1 MKQTRFILLF
11 FAIASISQFNFCSLE
26 RSAQGS
32 PEQLAYRLTQ
42 ESYILSDQW
51 AILSFL
57 GAPDVTINI
66 KTGDIAGIPPVDYV
80 LKEVQ
85 NKMKKSF
92 NYPIKESIKN
102 ALHAMLEATDVAIF
116 VAAVEAAHKN
126 QQYIFYQDIDVQLA
140 TILEKQ
146 RQQIQGI
153 LDELNSRYVA
163 DEPVTA
169 TSYFSWF
176 APTQIT
182 TQAPKHVDPFTF
194 NPNQETI
201 KISREMMEEIIKQ
214 NNYKIEKKSNPK
226 HAANLLFKQCFISQ
240 QHHLKD
246 AARFQKF
253 NIRFENPLRPDN
265 YFLKHFPGIDD
276 ACSIAESIVHG
287 QHLRNN
293 LNDPLTLQQTQA
305 HKLLLD
311 IRQAIQTAMYIAN
324 DKSSY
329 NVGYVLPA
337 SIASYLGGIVI
348 ELTAYD
354 TKLSTLCKDPQFGAT
369 QDDMYRDEQWAI
381 ISKIAAGT
389 ITTAML
395 LGGLYLYGPA
405 ALVKGASS
413 LASSTGGLISNLWS
427 GKSAD
432 GKTVPGTLSTLGN
445 YGDTAVKLG
454 TVTGLAATG
463 LQFADKAGYVSLNNL
478 NPNARAY
485 VDIAQKVSGGAVIIA
500 GGIKAVGEFDKTLAG
515 ISNAWNK
522 PASETISGK
531 AWNGVDFV
539 LATKGAVNSAMAATA
554 AVTGAATFAG
564 ATASQ
569 FLQDPNNP
577 GIQNNYSTQN
587 NQPAQNNNVAT
598 APQANQA
605 ATGQISPQALAD
617 GFTKVLAAGKTPDG
631 TEPINRIANIS
642 KTLLEKGETNPTT
655 LIQVLQYVQQN
666 NQKDPVVVEQLGQL
680 TQAVMNLA
688 NKPQQ

>member
-1 MKQTRFILLF
+1 MKQSRLILLF
-11 FAIASISQFNFCSLE
+11 FVIASISQFNFCGLE
-26 RSAQGS
+26 RSTQGS

-42 ESYILSDQW
+42 ESYILSEQW

-57 GAPDVTINI
+57 GASDVTINI

-80 LKEVQ
+80 LREIQ
-85 NKMKKSF
+85 DTMKKSF
-92 NYPIKESIKN
+92 NYSVKESIKN

-126 QQYIFYQDIDVQLA
+126 QQYIFYQDVDVQLA
-140 TILEKQ
+140 NILQAQ
-146 RQQIQGI
+146 RLRIQGI

-163 DEPVTA
+163 DEPATA

-176 APTQIT
+176 APAQIT
-182 TQAPKHVDPFTF
+182 TQAPKHVEPLHF
-194 NPNQETI
+194 NANQETI
-201 KISREMMEEIIKQ
+201 KISRDMMEEIIKQ

-226 HAANLLFKQCFISQ
+226 HAANLLFKQCFIAQ

-246 AARFQKF
+246 AERFKKF
-253 NIRFENPLRPDN
+253 NIHFENPLKPDN
-265 YFLKHFPGIDD
+265 YFLKHFPDIDH
-276 ACSIAESIVHG
+276 ACSVAESIVHG

-354 TKLSTLCKDPQFGAT
+354 TKLSTLCKDPRFGAT

-381 ISKIAAGT
+381 IGKIAAGT

-395 LGGLYLYGPA
+395 LGGAYLYGPA
-405 ALVKGASS
+405 FLIKGASS
-413 LASSTGGLISNLWS
+413 LASSTAGLISNLWT

-432 GKTVPGTLSTLGN
+432 GKEVPGALSTLGN
-445 YGDTAVKLG
+445 YGDAAVKLG

-463 LQFADKAGYVSLNNL
+463 LQLADKTGYVSLNNL

-485 VDIAQKVSGGAVIIA
+485 VDIAQKVSGGAMII
-500 GGIKAVGEFDKTLAG
+500 GGSVKAVGEFDKTLAG

-522 PASETISGK
+522 PAAGTVSGK
-531 AWNGVDFV
+531 MWNGVDFV
-539 LATKGAVNSAMAATA
+539 LAAKGAVTSATTATA
-554 AVTGAATFAG
+554 AVTGAAAFAG
-564 ATASQ
+564 ASASQ

-577 GIQNNYSTQN
+577 GVSNYQPIQNNNSS
-587 NQPAQNNNVAT
+587 T
-598 APQANQA
+598 APQASQA
-605 ATGQISPQALAD
+605 ATGQIPAQVLAD
-617 GFTKVLAAGKTPDG
+617 GFTKVLAAGKAPDG
-631 TEPINRIANIS
+631 TEPVNRIANMS
-642 KTLLEKGETNPTT
+642 KTLLEKGETNPAT

-666 NQKDPVVVEQLGQL
+666 NQKDPVITEQLGQL
-680 TQAVMNLA
+680 TQDVINLA
-688 NKPQQ
+688 NKAQQ